1 MIYIYGNLF
10 KGSSK
15 HKMLRDEELEDIWKK
30 ARNIDRQFPVTYHHL
45 FGHERLAVLHVL
57 KEPVQSTLH
66 AVLQQN
72 VPKGTKCI
80 MEGCT
85 GSLNKQGGCTEKCTQ
100 SGVNVV
106 QDIIDCLNCDS
117 YGFPCPTCHTCIF
130 RKQLKQY
137 IDY

>member
-1 MIYIYGNLF
+1 MIYIYGDLF

-15 HKMLRDEELEDIWKK
+15 HKMLRDEELESVWKI
-30 ARNIDRQFPVTYHHL
+30 ARIVDRTFPVTYQNL

-57 KEPVQSTLH
+57 SEPVQSTLH
-66 AVLQQN
+66 AILQQN
-72 VPKGTKCI
+72 VPKGTNCI

-85 GSLNKQGGCTEKCTQ
+85 GTLNKQGACTEKCTQ

-106 QDIIDCLNCDS
+106 QDIIECKNCDA

-137 IDY
+137 LDY

>member
-1 MIYIYGNLF
+1 
-10 KGSSK
+10 
-15 HKMLRDEELEDIWKK
+15 MLQDEELEDIWKK
-30 ARNIDRQFPVTYHHL
+30 ARDIDRNFPVTYQNL

-57 KEPVQSTLH
+57 KEPIQSTLH
-66 AVLQQN
+66 AILQQN

-85 GSLNKQGGCTEKCTQ
+85 GSLNKKGKCTGKCTQ

-106 QDIIDCLNCDS
+106 KDIMECINCDS
-117 YGFPCPTCHTCIF
+117 YGFPCSTCHVVIF

>member
-1 MIYIYGNLF
+1 
-10 KGSSK
+10 
-15 HKMLRDEELEDIWKK
+15 MLQDEELEDIWKK
-30 ARNIDRQFPVTYHHL
+30 ARDIDRNFPVTYQNL
-45 FGHERLAVLHVL
+45 LGHERLAVLHVL
-57 KEPVQSTLH
+57 KEPLQSTLH
-66 AVLQQN
+66 AILQQN

-85 GSLNKQGGCTEKCTQ
+85 GSLNKKGKCTEKCTQ

-106 QDIIDCLNCDS
+106 KDIMGCINCDS
-117 YGFPCPTCHTCIF
+117 YGFPCSTCHVVIF